1 MASRLQKYLF
11 VNFNKSHY
19 LYLMPLN
26 TFFFHVSVG
35 FTRLEEGPMAHKSC
49 SIRSYNVIGSV
60 ASFGTFYTFTRVTH
74 TRVITNIRK
83 NYYSN
88 LNYF

>member
-35 FTRLEEGPMAHKSC
+35 FTRLAEGPMAHKSL
-49 SIRSYNVIGSV
+49 R
-60 ASFGTFYTFTRVTH
+60 TLLYTQ
-74 TRVITNIRK
+74 
-83 NYYSN
+83 
-88 LNYF
+88 L